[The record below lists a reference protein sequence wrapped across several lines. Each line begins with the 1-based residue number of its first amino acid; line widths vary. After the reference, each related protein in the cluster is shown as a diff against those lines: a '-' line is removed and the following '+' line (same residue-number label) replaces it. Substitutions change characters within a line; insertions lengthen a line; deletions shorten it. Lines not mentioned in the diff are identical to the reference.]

1 MKVAISD
8 FTSHKVTNS
17 IFFTERQ
24 REMGKEQIVTLN
36 GPPSAIILSL
46 LIFSKPYSIST

>member
-17 IFFTERQ
+17 IFTERQ

-46 LIFSKPYSIST
+46 LICSKPYSIST